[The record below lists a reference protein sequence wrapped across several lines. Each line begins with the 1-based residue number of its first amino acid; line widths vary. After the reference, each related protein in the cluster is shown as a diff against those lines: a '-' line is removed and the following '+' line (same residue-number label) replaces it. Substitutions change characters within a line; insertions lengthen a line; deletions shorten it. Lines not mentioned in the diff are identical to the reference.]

1 MNSKIIIVTTLI
13 LILASFSLL
22 YVVEKMNDNYDYQ
35 KSWTVVYFAH
45 PSDSSLDFSVENH
58 QGIDEK
64 YSYEIFAGDQSV
76 ATGNVEIPAAGTQ
89 KISPELDL
97 GKIAQLGAA
106 RIAVQVSLGDVK
118 YMIYKNIQ

>member
-35 KSWTVVYFAH
+35 KSWTVVYFAN
-45 PSDSSLDFSVENH
+45 PADSSLNFAIENH

-76 ATGNVEIPAAGTQ
+76 AKDSVEIPAKGIK
-89 KISPELDL
+89 KISPEPDL
-97 GKIAQLGAA
+97 SKIAPQGAA

-118 YMIYKNIQ
+118 YMIYKNVQ